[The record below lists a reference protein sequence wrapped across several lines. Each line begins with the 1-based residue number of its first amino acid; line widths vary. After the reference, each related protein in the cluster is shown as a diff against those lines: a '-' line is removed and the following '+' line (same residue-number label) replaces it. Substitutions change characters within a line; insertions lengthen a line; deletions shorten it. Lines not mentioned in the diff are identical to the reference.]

1 MRFCCQKCCRWGYFC
16 SREQG
21 LCPCLGIL
29 IELSLSIS
37 SPFSLTSDTP
47 APCSECLVLRRH
59 RGWAPVVCS
68 DCMFFA
74 CMTAHVSCGWCQ
86 PQGVSDL
93 QLKAHRF
100 PFGLCIDFTQY
111 QETKSGRS
119 SFCMHS
125 WLSLYPHKILLYY
138 QSFPSLNYQIFPS
151 LS

>member
-1 MRFCCQKCCRWGYFC
+1 MSFCCQKCCRWDEFPLE
-16 SREQG
+16 SRVCVPVWEFS
-21 LCPCLGIL
+21 
-29 IELSLSIS
+29 EFSLSVS
-37 SPFSLTSDTP
+37 SPFSLTPDTP
-47 APCSECLVLRRH
+47 TPCSKCPVLRRH
-59 RGWAPVVCS
+59 RWWAPAVCS

-100 PFGLCIDFTQY
+100 PFGLFIDFTQY

-151 LS
+151 LN